1 MILQLWTQCR
11 KRESMV
17 MILAFFIC
25 WAPFG
30 WIYTI
35 PLLGVKEGQ
44 EESKSSTTSHVLPLL
59 TVKFGCAILN
69 PLVYGFENTQVSKC

>member
-35 PLLGVKEGQ
+35 PFLGVKQ
-44 EESKSSTTSHVLPLL
+44 NEESTFSTTSHVLPLL

-69 PLVYGFENTQVSKC
+69 PLVYGFENSQVAKC